1 MLRGRA
7 LTRADAAATTAVVVN
22 EAFITEFQL
31 TEPVVG
37 QPLRISLS
45 REEEAAPR
53 HVTIVGVASPP
64 VSPGMGDPMG
74 EDPTVYLPLGT
85 PPDYIAAWISAD
97 NAAQMVD
104 AVRRTLADLDPELPA
119 LAVRTLE
126 DYYVEDNETL
136 RMIAQTAGG
145 LGIVALLLAVSGLY
159 SVIAFFVALRTS
171 EFGIRVALGARS
183 ADIVRMVLGQ
193 ALRLA
198 GIGLAVGAV
207 LGTPLL
213 IALHANFPFTEPFDP
228 AVVLPAAL
236 LLALTALFAGWVP
249 ARRASSIQ
257 ARDQKLQQ
265 ITLSTSLTMIELP
278 VMAGCA
284 HSADCAI

>member
-1 MLRGRA
+1 
-7 LTRADAAATTAVVVN
+7 
-22 EAFITEFQL
+22 
-31 TEPVVG
+31 
-37 QPLRISLS
+37 
-45 REEEAAPR
+45 
-53 HVTIVGVASPP
+53 
-64 VSPGMGDPMG
+64 
-74 EDPTVYLPLGT
+74 
-85 PPDYIAAWISAD
+85 
-97 NAAQMVD
+97 VD

-145 LGIVALLLAVSGLY
+145 LGIVALLLAISGLY
-159 SVIAFFVALRTS
+159 SVIAFFVALRTN

-198 GIGLAVGAV
+198 AVGLAVGAV

-213 IALHANFPFTEPFDP
+213 IALHANFPFTQRFDP
-228 AVVLPAAL
+228 AVILPTAFV
-236 LLALTALFAGWVP
+236 LALTALFAAWVP

-257 ARDQKLQQ
+257 PSDALR
-265 ITLSTSLTMIELP
+265 
-278 VMAGCA
+278 
-284 HSADCAI
+284 AD